1 MSVDLSKIP
10 VWVTRTHPSAEASAK
25 ALKHAG
31 FTPILGPLLT
41 VQASSTPNAA
51 PPEGAAL
58 LFTSPNGVRAFTA
71 LTDRRHWRVYCVG
84 DATANLAMKHGF
96 DDVINASGDVDDLA
110 ALVAGDKP
118 EHSVHYSGVH
128 VAGDLVGALTAAG
141 ISAERRIIYAAYPV
155 ATLPEA
161 AVRALEG
168 HKRLA
173 VLFYSPKGAQT
184 FTALM
189 KQSGQVHR
197 SKDMIAISL
206 SAKIDACLGD
216 AVFSSRHIAGRPD
229 EEALFSALE
238 KALQSA

>member
-10 VWVTRTHPSAEASAK
+10 VWVTRTHPSAEASAE
-25 ALKHAG
+25 ALKRAG

-41 VQASSTPNAA
+41 VQATSTPNAA

-58 LFTSPNGVRAFTA
+58 LFTSPNGLRAFTA

-84 DATANLAMKHGF
+84 DATADLAMRYGF
-96 DDVINASGDVDDLA
+96 DDVINAGGDVNDLA
-110 ALVAGDKP
+110 KVIIAAKP

-141 ISAERRIIYAAYPV
+141 LSAERSIIYAAYPV
-155 ATLPEA
+155 ATLPET
-161 AVRALEG
+161 VGRALAE

-197 SKDMIAISL
+197 STDMIAVSL
-206 SAKIDACLGD
+206 SAKIDACLGS
-216 AVFSSRHIAGRPD
+216 AEFASRHIAGRPD
-229 EEALFSALE
+229 EETLFSALE